1 MSEPTFQGDVSAR
14 GDWSQVYT
22 NLDWVARW
30 MADHGYTDTEIA
42 YVVDRPLAAVV
53 ATEVAPA
60 PVELT
65 VDASPAPAAV
75 ETVDAVETV
84 ESVWTIPLA
93 FAAPDASE
101 EDAPVGSD
109 ETDEPDETDETESAE
124 SFSA

>member
-42 YVVDRPLAAVV
+42 YVVDRPLATVV

-60 PVELT
+60 PIEAP
-65 VDASPAPAAV
+65 VDASPAPEAV
-75 ETVDAVETV
+75 ETVETV

-93 FAAPDASE
+93 FAAPESSE
-101 EDAPVGSD
+101 EDAPVSSD
-109 ETDEPDETDETESAE
+109 ETDETDETVSAE

>member
-42 YVVDRPLAAVV
+42 YVVDRPLGAAV

-60 PVELT
+60 PGEAS
-65 VDASPAPAAV
+65 VDVSPTAEVV
-75 ETVDAVETV
+75 ETDEP
-84 ESVWTIPLA
+84 VWTIPLT
-93 FAAPDASE
+93 FAAPDASQ
-101 EDAPVGSD
+101 EDAPVSSDGTD
-109 ETDEPDETDETESAE
+109 ETDEPESAE
-124 SFSA
+124 SVSA

>member
-53 ATEVAPA
+53 ATEVTPA
-60 PVELT
+60 PIEVP
-65 VDASPAPAAV
+65 VDVSPAP
-75 ETVDAVETV
+75 DAVETV
-84 ESVWTIPLA
+84 ESVWTIPLT

-101 EDAPVGSD
+101 EDAPVSSD
-109 ETDEPDETDETESAE
+109 ETDETDETVSAE